1 MQFTAARQERSFVDA
16 DGVSIHFYQWKAGKP
31 VGVVQLSHGLGEYA
45 ARYEQLAQRL
55 VSAGYTVYADDHR
68 GHGQTGLDQWGGD
81 HSKLGSLGV
90 GGLRSTIRSI
100 REFTALIRS
109 ETREL
114 PLAIIGQSWGS
125 LMIQIVLNEHPE
137 DYDAVVLTGTA
148 YRTLGHMNSGDLAK
162 SHAVPGGTGYEWLS
176 RDEGV
181 AHAFRDDPLTF
192 KANVPKLFGV
202 VDGLR
207 LLGRPARNLAKDVP
221 VLIQIGSEDSLGG
234 PKSVELLA
242 QAYLTRSKLTDVTAI
257 VYSGARH
264 EVFNETNR
272 DEVIEDTLAWL
283 GDHLK

>member
-1 MQFTAARQERSFVDA
+1 MQFIAARQERSFVDA
-16 DGVSIHFYQWKAGKP
+16 DGVTIHFCQWKAGKP
-31 VGVVQLSHGLGEYA
+31 VGIVQLSHGLGEYA

-55 VSAGYTVYADDHR
+55 VTAGYTVYADDHR

-81 HSKLGSLGV
+81 HSKLGSLGP

-100 REFTALIRS
+100 REFTALIRN
-109 ETREL
+109 ETHGL

-125 LMIQIVLNEHPE
+125 LMVQIVLNQHPE

-148 YRTLGHMNSGDLAK
+148 YRTLGQMNSGDLAK

-192 KANVPKLFGV
+192 KADVPKLFGV
-202 VDGLR
+202 IDGLR
-207 LLGRPARNLAKDVP
+207 LLGHPARNLAKDVP
-221 VLIQIGSEDSLGG
+221 MLIQIGSEDPLGG

-242 QAYLTRSKLTDVTAI
+242 EAYLTRSKLTDVTAI

-272 DEVIEDTLAWL
+272 DEVIADTLAWL
-283 GDHLK
+283 GGHLK